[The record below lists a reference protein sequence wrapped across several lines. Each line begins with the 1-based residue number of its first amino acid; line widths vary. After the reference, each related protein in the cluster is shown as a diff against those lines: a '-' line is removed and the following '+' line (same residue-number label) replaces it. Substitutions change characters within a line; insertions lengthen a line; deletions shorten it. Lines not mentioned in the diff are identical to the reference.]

1 MENIS
6 YKYLNFIPF
15 TNFDLWDVKRYTR
28 KSISSKYE
36 VIPLSKCIREQQ
48 KKYKLDEEEREYGI
62 LGVNN
67 QEGIFDAYLQ
77 KGKEINQPYKKM
89 EEGWIAYNPYRI
101 NVGSIGIK
109 LKEHLYEYISPAYV
123 VFSCLD
129 NILPKYLF
137 LLFKSETFNKV
148 IRESTTG
155 SVRQNL
161 TIESLKN
168 IKIPLPSLAEQEAIV
183 NAYENKIQQA
193 EQLEKQAE
201 QLEIEIENYL
211 FSELGIEKPTPKKEK
226 IKGLQFVQFKDIER
240 WGVDK
245 IINNEEFK
253 SKYYDIFTIESVPDL
268 VLEVFRGRS
277 PKYENNTNKYILN
290 QKCNRWNFIDLSFSK
305 SVNEEWYNDIN
316 EIFFT
321 QEGDILVNSTGEGT
335 IGRATYIDNNHTNLI
350 YDSHILLLRLN
361 KHLYNPALFVEL
373 FNSTYGQFQIEIM
386 KSAQATKQTELGVN
400 NLKKV
405 MMPIIP
411 NIEKQQEIVDYISAL
426 KVQIKEKKNIAE
438 QLKHQAQT
446 DFENQIFN

>member
-1 MENIS
+1 MEKIS

-36 VIPLSKCIREQQ
+36 VIPLSECIREQQ

-101 NVGSIGIK
+101 NIGSIGIK

-183 NAYENKIQQA
+183 NAYENKINQA
-193 EQLEKQAE
+193 DQLENQAD

-226 IKGLQFVQFKDIER
+226 IKGLQFVQFKDLER
-240 WGVDK
+240 WDGKKNDK
-245 IINNEEFK
+245 LNSLYRIEKMGKYIQDISTGTTPPTIRKEYFEGDVNFYTPSDLGEDMFLSSSERKISNLALKDKK
-253 SKYYDIFTIESVPDL
+253 SRRFEKGTILFVGIGSTIGKVGI
-268 VLEVFRGRS
+268 V
-277 PKYENNTNKYILN
+277 ENNYASSNQQITGFFIDDNYLINSYVYYYFDYFKHITTKEQTKATIPIVNQEKILN
-290 QKCNRWNFIDLSFSK
+290 
-305 SVNEEWYNDIN
+305 
-316 EIFFT
+316 
-321 QEGDILVNSTGEGT
+321 IL
-335 IGRATYIDNNHTNLI
+335 I
-350 YDSHILLLRLN
+350 
-361 KHLYNPALFVEL
+361 
-373 FNSTYGQFQIEIM
+373 
-386 KSAQATKQTELGVN
+386 
-400 NLKKV
+400 
-405 MMPIIP
+405 PIP
-411 NIEKQQEIVDYISAL
+411 PLEKQQEIVDYISAL
-426 KVQIKEKKNIAE
+426 KVQIKDKKNTAE

-446 DFENQIFN
+446 DFENQIFS

>member
-1 MENIS
+1 MEKIS

-36 VIPLSKCIREQQ
+36 VIPLSECIREQQ

-183 NAYENKIQQA
+183 NAYENKINQA
-193 EQLEKQAE
+193 DQLENQAD

-226 IKGLQFVQFKDIER
+226 IKGLQFVQFKDLER
-240 WGVDK
+240 WDGKKNDK
-245 IINNEEFK
+245 LNSLYRIEKMGKYIQDISTGTTPPTIRKEYFEGDVNFYTPSDLGEDMFLSSSERKISNLALKDKK
-253 SKYYDIFTIESVPDL
+253 SRRFEKGTILFVGIGSTIGKVGI
-268 VLEVFRGRS
+268 V
-277 PKYENNTNKYILN
+277 ENNYASSNQQITGFFIDDNYLINSYVYYYFDYFKHITTKEQTKATIPIVNQEKILN
-290 QKCNRWNFIDLSFSK
+290 
-305 SVNEEWYNDIN
+305 
-316 EIFFT
+316 
-321 QEGDILVNSTGEGT
+321 IL
-335 IGRATYIDNNHTNLI
+335 I
-350 YDSHILLLRLN
+350 
-361 KHLYNPALFVEL
+361 
-373 FNSTYGQFQIEIM
+373 
-386 KSAQATKQTELGVN
+386 
-400 NLKKV
+400 
-405 MMPIIP
+405 PIP
-411 NIEKQQEIVDYISAL
+411 PLEKQQEIVDYISAL
-426 KVQIKEKKNIAE
+426 KVQIKDKKNTAE

-446 DFENQIFN
+446 DFENQIFS